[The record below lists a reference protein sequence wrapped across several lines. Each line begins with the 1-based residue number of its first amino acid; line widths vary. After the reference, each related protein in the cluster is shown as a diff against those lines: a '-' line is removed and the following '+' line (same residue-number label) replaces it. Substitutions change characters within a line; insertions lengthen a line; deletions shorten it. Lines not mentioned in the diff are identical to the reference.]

1 MKERNLILLWAGDH
15 LGGLRWEAISNFC
28 RMATC
33 QPASTGPAPYVFFC
47 YACLVGNI
55 ADQFSGQFVVCSESI
70 LQVLPLQ
77 NLLRTCWNTQRYLH
91 ASPDT
96 DKPFLVEDGSRA
108 HVQRISELMTSNYDW
123 STISLVAL
131 LSAECDLIGQWSE
144 GCPCDSHQQAPTI
157 SKKRS
162 GQEVTRGRNPQ
173 SSSCPFKCCRA
184 PELATGKAMLMQSS
198 YMGAHQNEFKKCLI
212 SAPAANR
219 TEFIGAWERATSR
232 LFGCLE

>member
-1 MKERNLILLWAGDH
+1 M
-15 LGGLRWEAISNFC
+15 F
-28 RMATC
+28 
-33 QPASTGPAPYVFFC
+33 FFC